1 MRILIYGA
9 GVIGSL
15 YGALLAE
22 AGHDVSVYARG
33 LRLESLKR
41 DGLQYKYKGK
51 IKTAPIKVLSTIEPD
66 DRYDFIFLTV
76 RENQLHT
83 ALEELRQNSSPT
95 VVTMVNS
102 LETYDR
108 WEAICGAGRI
118 IPAFPGAGG
127 GFDGSVLDAALTP
140 RFIQP
145 TTFGKTDGRERAL
158 ARVFRRAKI
167 PYQIVAD
174 MHAWQLCHLAM
185 VVPIA
190 DAYYE
195 ADDPENAG
203 RDAALMRKTAKQ
215 IRDNLGA
222 IAARKIRLSP
232 GKMQAFR
239 LLPVPLVG
247 FVLGFVFRS
256 RFGNRF
262 MYQHSMKAPDEMRR
276 LHEQFYKWLEEDV
289 MTEEGE

>member
-22 AGHDVSVYARG
+22 AGYDVSVYARG

-51 IKTAPIKVLSTIEPD
+51 IRTAPVKVLSKTEPD

-76 RENQLHT
+76 RENQLHA
-83 ALEELRQNSSPT
+83 ALEELRKNSSPT

-108 WEAICGAGRI
+108 WEAICGEGRI

-140 RFIQP
+140 RLIQP
-145 TTFGKTDGRERAL
+145 TTFGKTDGREKEL
-158 ARVFRRAKI
+158 ARILHRAKI
-167 PYQIVAD
+167 PYQIVTD

-195 ADDPENAG
+195 AAVPKNAG

-222 IAARKIRLSP
+222 IVVRKIRLSP

-262 MYQHSMKAPDEMRR
+262 MYQHSMKAPDEMRQ
-276 LHEQFYKWLEEDV
+276 LHEQLYQWLE
-289 MTEEGE
+289 